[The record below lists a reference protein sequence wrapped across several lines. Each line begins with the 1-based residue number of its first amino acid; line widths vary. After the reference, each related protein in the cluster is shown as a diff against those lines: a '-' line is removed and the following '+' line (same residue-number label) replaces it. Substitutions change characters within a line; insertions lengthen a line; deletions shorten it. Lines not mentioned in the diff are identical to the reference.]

1 MSSSGHYGC
10 DIGLCC
16 TGDCVAQFFLIL
28 PNHLFM
34 AVLGLCCCVQ
44 AFSCCGEWGYSLLWC
59 VGFLLFVAKH
69 GLQVQLWGTQV

>member
-1 MSSSGHYGC
+1 MT
-10 DIGLCC
+10 LA
-16 TGDCVAQFFLIL
+16 CVAQVTVWLSFFLIL

-59 VGFLLFVAKH
+59 VGFILSVAKH
-69 GLQVQLWGTQV
+69 GLQV